1 MKAAWSA
8 GLLLVCCS
16 VSAAGE
22 RLVTLAPHLAELVCA
37 AGACEQLVAVSAYTD
52 YPPEAAARPTIGDA
66 YQVSLEA
73 VLGHRP
79 TRVLVWE
86 GGTPPERAERLR
98 ALGMRVEPIAIA
110 HLDDIPR
117 ALRQLGRSVGDPV
130 VAEAAAVSFETRLAA
145 LRNRYRDVPRL
156 RAFYQIDTQPVFTVS
171 GRSPISEALRVCGA
185 ENVFADLGSIAAT
198 VSVESLIATRIDVV
212 IHGEREQ
219 EAIAGFWSRLPL
231 REGRPPVQIAID
243 ADRLARASPR
253 LLDVLEPLCAAL
265 DALRSG
271 GGRPVL
277 PLPLDFVP
285 LFEP

>member
-1 MKAAWSA
+1 VKAAWSA
-8 GLLLVCCS
+8 GLLLVCSS
-16 VSAAGE
+16 VSATEE

-66 YQVSLEA
+66 YQVSLET
-73 VLGHRP
+73 LLSLRP
-79 TRVLVWE
+79 TRVLVWD

-98 ALGMRVEPIAIA
+98 ALGVRVETIAITR
-110 HLDDIPR
+110 LDDIPQV
-117 ALRQLGRSVGDPV
+117 LRQLGHSVGDPV

-145 LRNRYRDVPRL
+145 LRDRYRDVPRL

-171 GRSPISEALRVCGA
+171 GRSPISEALQVCGA
-185 ENVFADLGSIAAT
+185 DNVFADLGSIAAT

-212 IHGEREQ
+212 IHGARER
-219 EAIAGFWSRLPL
+219 EAIARFWSRLPL

-265 DALRSG
+265 DAQRQSLG
-271 GGRPVL
+271 PQGAPGPK
-277 PLPLDFVP
+277 
-285 LFEP
+285 